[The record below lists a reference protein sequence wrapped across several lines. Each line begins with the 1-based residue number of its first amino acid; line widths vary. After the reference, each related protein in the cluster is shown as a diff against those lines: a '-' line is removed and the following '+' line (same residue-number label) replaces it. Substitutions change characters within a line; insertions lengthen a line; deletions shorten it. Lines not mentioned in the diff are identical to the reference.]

1 MQCPG
6 VEGRQVPYGV
16 NVIKRSLNLYRNVT
30 LEAFQRSLNTKGIDA
45 MLDRPQSSWNPAP
58 PLTDAVRFENA
69 QIVLPD
75 AVGHG
80 ALTIEAGRI
89 TGIDADGAAQT
100 VIDLE
105 GDYLIPGIIDVH
117 TDHVETHVHPRSTVQ
132 WAFLPALMAHD
143 AVVISGGTTTVFD
156 SLCVGASM
164 KRPERREILLP
175 LIEALEAG
183 QAAGMFRAEHL
194 LHLRCEISDPD
205 TAGLTEAAMEHG
217 SCRLVSVMDHTP
229 GDRQSPDIDR
239 WLNHMIHE
247 MEISLEEGRERM
259 AELFERSA
267 RIGADVR
274 AKVVQMAHAHHL
286 ALMSHDDR
294 TAAHV
299 DMAKAEGVAIS
310 EFPTTLEAARRAKS
324 LGLANVAGAPNFL
337 RGGSQSGNVAV
348 RELLLEGLVD
358 VLASDYVPR
367 SPLDCAVAIAA
378 DPQMQYDLPRAIKMV
393 TDAPAQLTGLTDRG
407 RIETGLRADLV
418 QVRLEGPQ
426 PVVRGVWREGLR
438 VF

>member
-1 MQCPG
+1 
-6 VEGRQVPYGV
+6 
-16 NVIKRSLNLYRNVT
+16 
-30 LEAFQRSLNTKGIDA
+30 
-45 MLDRPQSSWNPAP
+45 MLDRPQSGWNTMSS
-58 PLTDAVRFENA
+58 LRECVRFENA

-75 AVGHG
+75 AVEHG
-80 ALTIEAGRI
+80 ALTVEAGRI
-89 TGIDADGAAQT
+89 TGLETGGNAQHT
-100 VIDLE
+100 LDME

-183 QAAGMFRAEHL
+183 QAAGMFRADHL

-205 TAGLTEAAMEHG
+205 TPALTEAAMEHG
-217 SCRLVSVMDHTP
+217 TCRLVSVMDHTP
-229 GDRQSPDIDR
+229 GDRQSPDIER

-274 AKVVQMAHAHHL
+274 AGVVQMAHAHGL

-294 TAAHV
+294 TTEHV

-310 EFPTTLEAARRAKS
+310 EFPTTLKAARRAKE

-348 RELLLEGLVD
+348 KALLQERLVD

-367 SPLDCAVAIAA
+367 SPLDCAFAIAA
-378 DPQMQYDLPRAIKMV
+378 DPQMELDLPATIAMV
-393 TDAPAQLTGLTDRG
+393 SQAPAKLTGLTDRG

-418 QVRLEGPQ
+418 RVRLEGSQ
-426 PVVRGVWREGLR
+426 PVVRGVWRHGNR